1 MTHHVNIVG
10 SGPMRGLEVDGVAV
24 LDGKTGRPLR
34 LPKDQLVAA
43 TYGQR
48 NEAWHVLLAMGDERR
63 LKCVN

>member
-34 LPKDQLVAA
+34 LPKNQLVAA
-43 TYGQR
+43 TYGQI
-48 NEAWHVLLAMGDERR
+48 NEAWHVLEALCEPEK
-63 LKCVN
+63 LKCA